1 MASDERAAR
10 VRVLVVQRDA
20 TERRR
25 TLRFLLDAGVEAEGQ
40 EELAGAR
47 GLAAGL
53 RFDVALVQGAT
64 ATEALATTAAL
75 RAARPELGVVLAC
88 PPGALPSADAAA
100 QAGAMLVLPLPLAPE
115 VLVRAMEMA
124 AEHARLLARHG
135 ELEALG
141 DARERL
147 TDVLGA
153 GPAITNLARELD
165 RIASLRTPV
174 TLVGEPGTGHET
186 VARSLHR
193 RSLRAHGPFVRVGG
207 RSLAAAGRLGE
218 LVGEVGAAHRARGL
232 LELAHG
238 GTLLVD
244 EAERLPD
251 DAQGALL
258 RLLERGTITPVG
270 AAEELSVDVRLV
282 LAISNSEQIPFD
294 FAGFRQELGLRL
306 RTLVLELPP
315 LRKRKDD
322 IPLLAYRL
330 TRAHAAALGKD
341 VRAIG
346 TEAMRRLRD
355 HEWPE
360 NLRELDGVLERAVA
374 RCRSDTLV
382 PGDLALG
389 PELPEP
395 SALHL
400 PSRLLELPYAEAKAR
415 ALALL
420 DGAYVA
426 ALLAKT
432 AGNLTRAAAL
442 AGMDRANFRR
452 LTKRGRGSDS
462 G

>member
-1 MASDERAAR
+1 M
-10 VRVLVVQRDA
+10 
-20 TERRR
+20 
-25 TLRFLLDAGVEAEGQ
+25 
-40 EELAGAR
+40 
-47 GLAAGL
+47 
-53 RFDVALVQGAT
+53 
-64 ATEALATTAAL
+64 
-75 RAARPELGVVLAC
+75 
-88 PPGALPSADAAA
+88 
-100 QAGAMLVLPLPLAPE
+100 
-115 VLVRAMEMA
+115 
-124 AEHARLLARHG
+124 
-135 ELEALG
+135 
-141 DARERL
+141 
-147 TDVLGA
+147 
-153 GPAITNLARELD
+153 
-165 RIASLRTPV
+165 
-174 TLVGEPGTGHET
+174 
-186 VARSLHR
+186 
-193 RSLRAHGPFVRVGG
+193 
-207 RSLAAAGRLGE
+207 
-218 LVGEVGAAHRARGL
+218 GEVGAAHRARGL

-282 LAISNSEQIPFD
+282 LAISKSEQIPFD
-294 FAGFRQELGLRL
+294 FADFRQDLGLRL
-306 RTLVLELPP
+306 RTLVVELPP

-420 DGAYVA
+420 DSAYVA